1 MGVLM
6 VPKPDGEMWPTLGPQ
21 VCDLLEERAIHGP
34 GALRGRPYRLDAEKR
49 ALIYRW
55 YEVYPQGHPRAGKRR
70 FKRVGLSVRKGTA
83 KTELAA
89 AVAFAELHPEGP
101 VRCDGFDANGE
112 PVGVP
117 VSDPYIPMVAYTEEQ
132 TEELA
137 YAALLAIVS
146 EGPDADLFDPGLDRI
161 MRWDGLGRAVPL
173 ASSPDA
179 RDGARTTF
187 QHFDETHRFT
197 LPRHRST
204 HQTMLGNIPKIMMFD
219 PWTLETTTTYTPG
232 EGSVAQGTHEF
243 AELVASGKSKDRTLF
258 FFHREATPR
267 PDEDLSDDEQIRAAV
282 REASGPSIAKW
293 PDFEGQVDAVVSLY
307 NAPDTD
313 RAYWERVWLNRRVQ
327 AGRQA
332 FSVERWVDLARPD
345 QPLPEK
351 GERITIGFDG
361 AQFRDATA
369 LVATHLATGFQW
381 PLGIWEA
388 PPGAN
393 EGDDPD
399 QQWEAP
405 ADEVDAVMVEA
416 FDTWDVVRSYVD
428 PPYWEGLV
436 TTWQGRW
443 GEKRITKWWTNRL
456 KAMAYSLRAYD
467 GAMKSGALTHSGH
480 EVYTQHVAN
489 ARKKH
494 LKMLD
499 EQGKPLWVIEKERHQ
514 SPLSMDGAMAGCLS
528 WEAYRDAIAA
538 GMNKPKKSGRMIVM
552 RR

>member
-443 GEKRITKWWTNRL
+443 GEKQITKWWTNRL

-538 GMNKPKKSGRMIVM
+538 GMNKPKKNGRMIVM

>member
-6 VPKPDGEMWPTLGPQ
+6 VPAPDAEPWPTLGPQ
-21 VCDLLEERAIHGP
+21 VCDLIEERAVHGP
-34 GALRGRPYRLDAEKR
+34 GALRGQPYVLDPEKR

-89 AVAFAELHPEGP
+89 AVAFAELHPDGP
-101 VRCDGFDANGE
+101 VRCDGFDADGE

-137 YAALLAIVS
+137 YGALYVMVT
-146 EGPDADLFDPGLDRI
+146 EGPDTDMFDPGLDRI
-161 MRWDGLGRAVPL
+161 MRWDGRGRAVAL
-173 ASSPDA
+173 ASSPDS

-197 LPRHRST
+197 LPRHRDA
-204 HQTMLGNIPKIMMFD
+204 HGTMLANIPKIMLFD
-219 PWTLETTTTYTPG
+219 PWSLETTTTYTPG
-232 EGSVAQGTHEF
+232 EDSVAQGTHEF

-258 FFHREATPR
+258 FFHREAAPR
-267 PDEDLSDDEQIRAAV
+267 PDEDLSDDAQIRAAV
-282 REASGPSIAKW
+282 REASGPSIAAW
-293 PDFEGQVDAVVSLY
+293 PDFEGQVDAIVSLY

-332 FSVERWVDLARPD
+332 FSVERWAELARPD
-345 QPLPEK
+345 QPLPAK
-351 GERITIGFDG
+351 GEKIVIGFDG

-369 LVATHLATGFQW
+369 LIATHLATGFQW
-381 PLGIWEA
+381 PLGIWEC

-393 EGDDPD
+393 EPGGPE
-399 QQWEAP
+399 WECP
-405 ADEVDAVMVEA
+405 EDEVDAALAEA
-416 FDTWDVVRSYVD
+416 FSTWDVVRVYLD
-428 PPYWEGLV
+428 PPYWEGLI
-436 TTWQGRW
+436 TRWKGRW
-443 GEKRITKWWTNRL
+443 GDKRVSEWWTNRL
-456 KAMAYSLRAYD
+456 KAMAYSLRAYQ
-467 GAMKSGALTHSGH
+467 GAMQTGELTHSGDP
-480 EVYTQHVAN
+480 VFARHVAN
-489 ARKKH
+489 ARKKV

-499 EQGKPLWVIEKERHQ
+499 EQGQPLWVIEKERHQ
-514 SPLSMDGAMAGCLS
+514 SPLSMDGCMSGCLS

-538 GMNKPKKSGRMIVM
+538 GQNKPKKKAAMVVI
-552 RR
+552 

>member
-1 MGVLM
+1 MAVLM
-6 VPKPDGEMWPTLGPQ
+6 VPGADKEQWPTLGPQ

-34 GALRGRPYRLDAEKR
+34 GALRGRPYVLDPEKR

-101 VRCDGFDANGE
+101 VRCDGFDADGE

-137 YAALLAIVS
+137 YAALLVMVS

-197 LPRHRST
+197 LPRHRDA
-204 HQTMLGNIPKIMMFD
+204 HQTMLANIPKIMLFD
-219 PWTLETTTTYTPG
+219 PWSLETTTTYTPG

-258 FFHREATPR
+258 FFHREAAPR
-267 PDEDLSDDEQIRAAV
+267 PDEDLSDDDTIRAAV
-282 REASGPSIAKW
+282 REASGPSIAGW
-293 PDFEGQVDAVVSLY
+293 PDFEGQVDAIVALY

-332 FSVERWVDLARPD
+332 FSVERWTQLARPEN
-345 QPLPEK
+345 PLPEK

-369 LVATHLATGFQW
+369 LIATHLATGFQW

-399 QQWEAP
+399 REWECP
-405 ADEVDAVMVEA
+405 ADEVDATMTEA
-416 FDTWDVVRSYVD
+416 FDTWDVVRAYVD

-480 EVYTQHVAN
+480 EVYARHVAN
-489 ARKKH
+489 ARKKQ

-514 SPLSMDGAMAGCLS
+514 SPLSMDGSMAGCLS
-528 WEAYRDAIAA
+528 WEAHRDAIAA

>member
-6 VPKPDGEMWPTLGPQ
+6 VPAPDQEPWPTLGPQ
-21 VCDLLEERAIHGP
+21 ICDLIEERAVHGP
-34 GALRGRPYRLDAEKR
+34 GALRGKPYVLDPEKR

-55 YEVYPQGHPRAGKRR
+55 YEVFPQGHQRAGKRR
-70 FKRVGLSVRKGTA
+70 FKRAGLSVRKGTA

-89 AVAFAELHPEGP
+89 AVAFAELHPDGP
-101 VRCDGFDANGE
+101 VRCDGFDAAGE

-137 YAALLAIVS
+137 YAALYVMIT
-146 EGPDADLFDPGLDRI
+146 EGDDADLFDPGLDRI
-161 MRWDGLGRAVPL
+161 MRWGGSGKAVPL
-173 ASSPDA
+173 ASSPDS

-197 LPRHRST
+197 LPRHREA
-204 HQTMLGNIPKIMMFD
+204 HQTMLANIPKIMLFD
-219 PWTLETTTTYTPG
+219 PWSLETTTTYTPG
-232 EGSVAQGTHEF
+232 EDSVAQGTHEF
-243 AELVASGKSKDRTLF
+243 AELVNAGKSRDRTLF

-267 PDEDLSDDEQIRAAV
+267 PGEDLSDDEQIRAAV
-282 REASGPSIAKW
+282 REASGPSIAAW
-293 PDFEGQVDAVVSLY
+293 PDFEGQVDAIVGLY

-332 FSVERWVDLARPD
+332 FDVARWTELARPS
-345 QPLPEK
+345 QPIPGK

-369 LVATHLATGFQW
+369 LIATHLTTGFQW
-381 PLGIWEA
+381 PLGIWEC

-393 EGDDPD
+393 DPGGEG
-399 QQWEAP
+399 WECP
-405 ADEVDAVMVEA
+405 EHEVDAVLMEA
-416 FDTWDVVRSYVD
+416 FATWDVVRAYLD
-428 PPYWEGLV
+428 PPYWEGMISR
-436 TTWQGRW
+436 WAGRW
-443 GEKRITKWWTNRL
+443 GDRITEWWTNRP
-456 KAMAYSLRAYD
+456 KAMAYSLRAYQ
-467 GAMKSGALTHSGH
+467 GAMTSGELTHSGDA
-480 EVYTQHVAN
+480 VYARHVAN
-489 ARKKH
+489 ARKRV

-499 EQGKPLWVIEKERHQ
+499 EQGQPLWVIEKERHQ

-528 WEAYRDAIAA
+528 WEARRDAIAA
-538 GMNKPKKSGRMIVM
+538 GAMKPPPKYFTYTG
-552 RR
+552 

>member
-6 VPKPDGEMWPTLGPQ
+6 VPEPDAEPWPTLGPQ
-21 VCDLLEERAIHGP
+21 VCDLIEERAVHGP
-34 GALRGRPYRLDAEKR
+34 GALRGRPYVLDPEKR

-89 AVAFAELHPEGP
+89 AVAFAELHPDGP
-101 VRCDGFDANGE
+101 VRADGFDAAGE

-137 YAALLAIVS
+137 YAALYVMIT
-146 EGPDADLFDPGLDRI
+146 EGPDGDLFDPGLDRI
-161 MRWDGLGRAVPL
+161 MRWGGSGKAVPL
-173 ASSPDA
+173 ASSPDS

-197 LPRHRST
+197 LPRHRDA
-204 HQTMLGNIPKIMMFD
+204 HQTMLANIPKIMLFD
-219 PWTLETTTTYTPG
+219 PWSLETTTTYTPG
-232 EGSVAQGTHEF
+232 EDSVAQGTHEF

-258 FFHREATPR
+258 FFHREAAPR
-267 PDEDLSDDEQIRAAV
+267 PDEDLTDDEQIRAAV
-282 REASGPSIAKW
+282 REASGPSIAAW
-293 PDFEGQVDAVVSLY
+293 PDFEGQVDAIVSLY

-313 RAYWERVWLNRRVQ
+313 RSYWERVWLNRRVQ

-332 FSVERWVDLARPD
+332 FSVDRWKDLARPD
-345 QPLPEK
+345 QPLPAK
-351 GERITIGFDG
+351 GEKITVGFDG

-369 LVATHLATGFQW
+369 LIATHLATGFQW
-381 PLGIWEA
+381 PLGIWEC

-393 EGDDPD
+393 DPGGPG
-399 QQWEAP
+399 WRCPE
-405 ADEVDAVMVEA
+405 DEVDAVLVQA
-416 FDTWDVVRSYVD
+416 FATWDVARLYAD
-428 PPYWEGLV
+428 PPYWEGMISL
-436 TTWQGRW
+436 WKGRW
-443 GEKRITKWWTNRL
+443 GEKRVTEWWTNRL
-456 KAMAYSLRAYD
+456 KAMAYSLKAYK
-467 GAMKSGALTHSGH
+467 GAMQSGTLTHSGDP
-480 EVYTQHVAN
+480 VFARHVAN
-489 ARKKH
+489 ARRKV

-499 EQGKPLWVIEKERHQ
+499 EQGQPLWVIEKERHQ

-528 WEAYRDAIAA
+528 WEAYLDAIAD
-538 GMNKPKKSGRMIVM
+538 GQNKPPPSYYAYTA
-552 RR
+552 

>member
-6 VPKPDGEMWPTLGPQ
+6 VPPPDATPWPTLGPQ
-21 VCDLLEERAIHGP
+21 VCDLIEERAVHGP
-34 GALRGRPYRLDAEKR
+34 GALRGRPYVLDPEKR

-101 VRCDGFDANGE
+101 VRCDGFDADGE

-137 YAALLAIVS
+137 YGALYVMVT
-146 EGPDADLFDPGLDRI
+146 EGPDTDLFDPGLDRI
-161 MRWDGLGRAVPL
+161 MRWDGRGRAVAL
-173 ASSPDA
+173 ASSPDS

-197 LPRHRST
+197 LPRHRDA
-204 HQTMLGNIPKIMMFD
+204 HGTMLANIPKIMAFD
-219 PWTLETTTTYTPG
+219 PWSLETTTTYTPG
-232 EGSVAQGTHEF
+232 EDSVAQGTHEF
-243 AELVASGKSKDRTLF
+243 AELVASGKSKDKSLF

-267 PDEDLSDDEQIRAAV
+267 PDEDLDDEETIRAAV
-282 REASGPSIAKW
+282 REASGPSIADW
-293 PDFEGQVDAVVSLY
+293 PDFEGQVDAIVSLY

-313 RAYWERVWLNRRVQ
+313 RSYWERVWLNRRVQ

-332 FSVERWVDLARPD
+332 FSVERWTELARPD
-345 QPLPEK
+345 LPLPPK
-351 GERITIGFDG
+351 GDKIAVGFDG

-369 LVATHLATGFQW
+369 LVATHLETGFQW
-381 PLGIWEA
+381 PLGIWEC

-393 EGDDPD
+393 DPGGPG
-399 QQWEAP
+399 WKCPE
-405 ADEVDAVMVEA
+405 DEVDAVLVEA
-416 FDTWDVVRSYVD
+416 FATWTVVRLYAD
-428 PPYWEGLV
+428 PPYWEGMISL
-436 TTWQGRW
+436 WKGRW
-443 GEKRITKWWTNRL
+443 GEKRVTEWWTNRP
-456 KAMAYSLRAYD
+456 KAMAYSLKAYQT
-467 GAMKSGALTHSGH
+467 AMQSGTLTHSGNAALARH
-480 EVYTQHVAN
+480 IGN
-489 ARKKH
+489 ARKRM

-499 EQGKPLWVIEKERHQ
+499 EQGQPLWVIEKERHQ

-528 WEAYRDAIAA
+528 WAAYLDAIGA
-538 GMNKPKKSGRMIVM
+538 GEGGPPPTYYAYTA
-552 RR
+552 